1 MQQFIGEI
9 QRTLLYILGWG
20 TFLLIGSWTSGKTG
34 MIPGLILGLSGS
46 IVYYLLMCY
55 RVKKSAAM
63 APAQAVSY
71 MRAGWLIRLSLV
83 VAVLIVSLKVP
94 GIEFMAAVVG
104 LFSLQIVLYSQAL
117 ITVVKG
123 ILRKLIQ
130 ERKG

>member
-9 QRTLLYILGWG
+9 QQTLLYILGWG

-94 GIEFMAAVVG
+94 GIDFMAAVVG